1 MSPKKKY
8 TRDKIIKK
16 AIQFVKKEG
25 IEALTARQLAKELGS
40 SVAPIYVN
48 FEDIGELKRAVIEKI
63 FEKIQESAKDEHT
76 GEIFLDIGITSLNL
90 ADEYSKLFRDLIM
103 GNHNYLSDYDQN
115 IGENL
120 IEEMGGAPELKKF
133 NKEELENILLKM
145 RIFQLGL
152 SMMVANDLLP
162 EKYKEKKDVVGLLA
176 ETGEDLITGMNYR
189 KNK

>member
-1 MSPKKKY
+1 MSPKKEY

-48 FEDIGELKRAVIEKI
+48 FEDIEELKRTVIEKI
-63 FEKIQESAKDEHT
+63 FEKTQESAEDEYT

-90 ADEYSKLFRDLIM
+90 ADEYSKLFQDLIM
-103 GNHNYLSDYDQN
+103 GKHNYLSNYDQK
-115 IGENL
+115 IGENI
-120 IEEMGGAPELKKF
+120 IEEMGSAPELKKF
-133 NKEELENILLKM
+133 NKEELKDILLKM

-152 SMMVANDLLP
+152 SMMIANELLP
-162 EKYKEKKDVVGLLA
+162 EKYKEKEDIVELLA
-176 ETGEDLITGMNYR
+176 ETGKDLITGMNYR

>member
-115 IGENL
+115 IHTYPLANL
-120 IEEMGGAPELKKF
+120 SDK
-133 NKEELENILLKM
+133 
-145 RIFQLGL
+145 
-152 SMMVANDLLP
+152 
-162 EKYKEKKDVVGLLA
+162 
-176 ETGEDLITGMNYR
+176 
-189 KNK
+189 